1 MKISDLINRIIT
13 VQHEASYTVE
23 ASGVM
28 SIVLLIIGMALTL
41 SFQVYSEAVME
52 IEQNVSDIDTL
63 NRFRISDTGK
73 EILEDISQNIGK

>member
-1 MKISDLINRIIT
+1 
-13 VQHEASYTVE
+13 
-23 ASGVM
+23 
-28 SIVLLIIGMALTL
+28 
-41 SFQVYSEAVME
+41 ME

>member
-13 VQHEASYTVE
+13 VQHESSYTVE